1 MAGMVFIVWLSRLI
15 LIILFGMSIYGL
27 SIILERRKF
36 FKAYSMVS
44 QKEYLLDKLTSG
56 DTKGLKEMLLDL
68 GKNPFAS
75 QILSIINDMTK
86 TLDHRGPDSKG
97 CWINK
102 DKNLALGHRRLS
114 ILEISNLG
122 KQPMESK
129 NKRYLVI
136 PLV

>member
-1 MAGMVFIVWLSRLI
+1 MCGIVGFW
-15 LIILFGMSIYGL
+15 
-27 SIILERRKF
+27 
-36 FKAYSMVS
+36 
-44 QKEYLLDKLTSG
+44 D
-56 DTKGLKEMLLDL
+56 LKKKYRSE
-68 GKNPFAS
+68 K
-75 QILSIINDMTK
+75 ILSIINDMTK

-129 NKRYLVI
+129 NKRYIIVFNGEIYNFIDLINDLKKDGTNIDTKSDTRVLLEAFSYWGI
-136 PLV
+136 K